1 MIFWGSNSNEI
12 LNLSNVLTYLYREE
26 KIILWTYQVIKFM
39 LMLRNMSNFSLLGNT
54 LKSQ

>member
-26 KIILWTYQVIKFM
+26 KTILWTYQVIKFT
-39 LMLRNMSNFSLLGNT
+39 LMLRNMSNFFLLGNT